1 MSDALSPL
9 RLFIVFLGLL
19 LPTLALIPLGSL
31 WLWQHGYLVYWA
43 LATLACTLFAYLF
56 ERRTLGP
63 LPKKPESKDETPA
76 ETTVLRDASDGDRL
90 RSDSKK
96 AVDTFA
102 DAANARTISTW
113 NDLMNTGL
121 ETVELVAKIYHPDRK
136 DPMLRFTVPEALTLV
151 EQVSGRLR
159 PVFEGTIPLGNR
171 LTVAQFAQ
179 IYRWR
184 GIYDVAGRAWSVWRV
199 ARMFNPATAATYE
212 LREKLSNSLIQWVK
226 GTISGRLVRAFIRE
240 VGAAAIDLYSGEL
253 RKAASDKKEKKSA
266 TPQATITKS

>member
-1 MSDALSPL
+1 MKDALSPL
-9 RLFIVFLGLL
+9 RMFIVLLGLV

-63 LPKKPESKDETPA
+63 RDKPTVEIIPPG
-76 ETTVLRDASDGDRL
+76 ETTVLREGSESDRL
-90 RSDSKK
+90 RNESKK
-96 AVDTFA
+96 AVDSFA
-102 DAANARTISTW
+102 EAANARNISTW

-121 ETVELVAKIYHPDRK
+121 ETVELVAKIYHPDRT

-184 GIYDVAGRAWSVWRV
+184 GIYDVAGRAWSAWRV
-199 ARMFNPATAATYE
+199 VRMLNPATAATYE
-212 LREKLSNSLIQWVK
+212 LREKLSTSLLQWVK
-226 GTISGRLVRAFIRE
+226 GTISGRLVRAFIHE

-253 RKAASDKKEKKSA
+253 RKAGPTKKDSKAETAPS
-266 TPQATITKS
+266 TPVTR

>member
-1 MSDALSPL
+1 MNDALSPL
-9 RLFIVFLGLL
+9 RLFIVFLGIL
-19 LPTLALIPLGSL
+19 LPTLALIPLGSV
-31 WLWQHGYLVYWA
+31 WLWQHGYLIYWA
-43 LATLACTLFAYLF
+43 LATLACTLFAYFF

-63 LPKKPESKDETPA
+63 LPKKPGSIDEAPA
-76 ETTVLRDASDGDRL
+76 DTEIRRNATDGDRL
-90 RSDSKK
+90 RRESKK
-96 AVDTFA
+96 AVDVFA
-102 DAANARTISTW
+102 EAANERTISTW

-184 GIYDVAGRAWSVWRV
+184 GIYDVAGRAWSAWRIV
-199 ARMFNPATAATYE
+199 RMLNPATAATYE
-212 LREKLSNSLIQWVK
+212 LRERLSNSLIQWVK
-226 GTISGRLVRAFIRE
+226 GTISGRLVRAYIQE

-253 RKAASDKKEKKSA
+253 RKAVSDRKDKKPAS
-266 TPQATITKS
+266 PQPITK